1 MDTYEKSL
9 LSDFKVYCPKYIIQ
23 KYNHKH
29 AAGDNWTRFYYY
41 KRKKRY
47 AVPPCNVDFD
57 YEVSSTLAYNKSVFY
72 KMSTMSNSDTFFDY
86 YFKLKPE
93 LPKIVI
99 KSSNRKTKNQL
110 NKICFPAAD
119 NHQFSSDGKILVKF
133 E

>member
-1 MDTYEKSL
+1 MDEYEKAL
-9 LSDFKVYCPKYIIQ
+9 LTDFQVYCPKYIIQ

-47 AVPPCNVDFD
+47 AVPPENIDFD
-57 YEVSSTLAYNKSVFY
+57 YEVSSTLAYNKNTFY
-72 KMSTMSNSDTFFDY
+72 KMTTMSNSDTFFDY
-86 YFKLKPE
+86 YFKLKSE

-99 KSSNRKTKNQL
+99 KSSNRKSKNQL
-110 NKICFPAAD
+110 NKISFP
-119 NHQFSSDGKILVKF
+119 QSDLHELTSTGQVIVKF